1 MDGALADVDDLAGA
15 NLREGGEEIGEEGEE
30 AFELVGADVDND
42 EAEAE
47 LVEGVLLLDAF
58 VDSEENVEVLFGARK
73 EMFVLHAAPAR
84 LGDCFYRVAWKG
96 AADSSVNALI

>member
-1 MDGALADVDDLAGA
+1 M
-15 NLREGGEEIGEEGEE
+15 E
-30 AFELVGADVDND
+30 AFELVGANVDDD

-47 LVEGVLLLDAF
+47 SVERLLVFDAF
-58 VDSEENVEVLFGARK
+58 VDGEEDVEVLFGERK

-96 AADSSVNALI
+96 VADSSVNALI